1 MSTPHYVNP
10 RQHPR
15 NKGVMV
21 IDLVAHDHG
30 DRSSV
35 RAATLDLSS
44 GGLRIQTP
52 VSLVAGERIDVFFAN
67 RPASAKPCEV
77 AWTKPAGSNL
87 PGQAGLK
94 FIEALGEDDPREEYE

>member
-1 MSTPHYVNP
+1 MSTPNHVNP

-21 IDLVAHDHG
+21 IDLVAHVQGGKHP
-30 DRSSV
+30 V
-35 RAATLDLSS
+35 RAATLDHSS
-44 GGLRIQTP
+44 GGLRIQSP
-52 VSLVAGERIDVFFAN
+52 VSLVTGERIDVLFAN
-67 RPASAKPCEV
+67 RPANAKPCQV

-94 FIEALGEDDPREEYE
+94 FLEALGEDEPREEYE